1 MSVRAT
7 EISDII
13 KSQIAG
19 FQDSATVTNVGR
31 VVSIGDGL
39 AAVYGLSNVM
49 ASELVRF
56 PRTGTIGLAFNLGED
71 SVSVIVLGEYEEI
84 EEGDEVQAT
93 GQIASVPVGDALV
106 GRVVNALGEPI
117 DGKGPIVTD
126 QRRPIERI
134 APGVIK
140 RMNVD
145 RALQTGI
152 KAIDAMIP
160 IGRGQRELIIGDR
173 QTGKTAI
180 AIDTMINQAGGDV
193 VCIYVAVGLKQ
204 AQVAQTVHI
213 LEERGAMAHSIVV
226 VASAADPAALQYIA
240 PFSGTA
246 MGEEFMETGRDA
258 LIVYDDLSKHAQA
271 YREVSLLGRRP
282 PGREAYPGDVF
293 YLHSRLLERSAQLSK
308 ENGGGSL
315 TSLPIIETQA
325 GDVSAYIPTNVIS
338 ITDGQIYLDPDLFYA
353 GIRPAI
359 NVGISVSR
367 VGGAAQIK
375 AMRQVAGRLRLD
387 LAQYRSL
394 AAFAQ
399 FGTSDL
405 DPVTRNQIET
415 GQRMTEVL
423 KQGQYQPLPVE
434 EEVAI
439 LWMAGNG
446 YLASVPVEQVRE
458 FEQGY
463 IEFMR
468 AAHPGI
474 LREIADKKALDDGL
488 TEQLRATADA
498 FKAGS
503 QFATRAAAV
512 AAR

>member
-19 FQDSATVTNVGR
+19 FEDSATVTNVGR

-56 PRTGTIGLAFNLGED
+56 PRTDTIGLAFNLGED
-71 SVSVIVLGEYEEI
+71 SVGVIVLGEYEEI

-180 AIDTMINQAGGDV
+180 AIDTIINQAGGDV

-204 AQVAQTVHI
+204 AQVAQTVRI
-213 LEERGAMAHSIVV
+213 LEDRGAMAHSIVV

-258 LIVYDDLSKHAQA
+258 LIVYDDLSKHAVA
-271 YREVSLLGRRP
+271 YRALSLLLRRP

-293 YLHSRLLERSAQLSK
+293 YLHSRLLERAARLSEAK
-308 ENGGGSL
+308 GGGSM
-315 TSLPIIETQA
+315 TAIPIVETQG
-325 GDVSAYIPTNVIS
+325 GDISAYIPTNVIS
-338 ITDGQIYLDPDLFYA
+338 ITDGQVFLDSELFYS
-353 GIRPAI
+353 GVRPAI
-359 NVGISVSR
+359 DVGLSVSR
-367 VGGAAQIK
+367 VGGAAQSK
-375 AMRQVAGRLRLD
+375 AIRKIAGRLRLD
-387 LAQYRSL
+387 LAQYREL
-394 AAFAQ
+394 AVFAQ
-399 FGTSDL
+399 FGSDL
-405 DPVTRNQIET
+405 DKATQERLAH
-415 GQRMTEVL
+415 GRRLTELL
-423 KQGQYQPLPVE
+423 KQGQYAPLPLGE
-434 EEVAI
+434 EIALLYAAV
-439 LWMAGNG
+439 NG
-446 YLASVPVEQVRE
+446 YFSAFRPEELGEARSTLLRLLSYRHAELVARLGRE
-458 FEQGY
+458 GELS
-463 IEFMR
+463 EESESALK
-468 AAHPGI
+468 AALEAFKG
-474 LREIADKKALDDGL
+474 AKKA
-488 TEQLRATADA
+488 E
-498 FKAGS
+498 
-503 QFATRAAAV
+503 
-512 AAR
+512 